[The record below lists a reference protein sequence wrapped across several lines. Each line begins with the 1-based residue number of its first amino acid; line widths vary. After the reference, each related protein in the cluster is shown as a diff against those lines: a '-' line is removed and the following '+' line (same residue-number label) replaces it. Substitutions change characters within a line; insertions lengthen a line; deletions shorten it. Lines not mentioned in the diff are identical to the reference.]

1 MHFILIISSTH
12 DFGLVTIQKKLINDE
27 GYFEH
32 PIIILWLTETSWK
45 QNKKWWRNSTHSFIC
60 CTDVSSYTLIYLE
73 HVTLQNIRLSS
84 GTRN

>member
-32 PIIILWLTETSWK
+32 PIIILWLTETS
-45 QNKKWWRNSTHSFIC
+45 
-60 CTDVSSYTLIYLE
+60 
-73 HVTLQNIRLSS
+73 
-84 GTRN
+84 